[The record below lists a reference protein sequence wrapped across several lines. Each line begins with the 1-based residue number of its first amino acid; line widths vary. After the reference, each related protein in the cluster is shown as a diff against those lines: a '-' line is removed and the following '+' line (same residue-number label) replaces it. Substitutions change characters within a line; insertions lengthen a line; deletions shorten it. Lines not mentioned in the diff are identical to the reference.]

1 MEQRVVLHQKILEDA
16 RSQSNWIV
24 DIRRQLHRFPELMYE
39 EIKTSKL
46 VRETLDELDI
56 SYESGIAE
64 TGVVATLGSGDSPCI
79 ALRADMDAL
88 PIQEETDI
96 PFRSEID
103 GRMHACGHDCHTA
116 MLLGAAK
123 LLKERESALQGTVRL
138 IFQPAEEGGA
148 GGKRMCNAGVLE
160 NPRVEQIFGLHV
172 WPLLPT
178 GTVGS
183 RRGTFLAA
191 AGEVMITIHG
201 KGGHAAQPHVCIDP
215 VVAAAKV
222 VTELQTIIS
231 RNLDPLDS
239 GVISITAIHG
249 GEAYNVIPES
259 VQMSGTIRA
268 LTMNRLDWLQ
278 DRVKSMAAQVAAAN
292 DCEATIE
299 FPGNVY
305 PPTVNNA
312 AVWNTVQA
320 IAGELLGP
328 DAVHEVPPV
337 MGGED
342 FAFYTEQV
350 PGCFVGLGIRNVESD
365 CTHNVHHPLFKV
377 DEDALPIGSALHVC
391 FAVETLQNLAG
402 H

>member
-64 TGVVATLGSGDSPCI
+64 TGVVATLGSGDAPCI

-222 VTELQTIIS
+222 VTELQSIIS

-292 DCEATIE
+292 DCEATIG

>member
-1 MEQRVVLHQKILEDA
+1 VLHQKILEDA

-64 TGVVATLGSGDSPCI
+64 TGVVATLGSGESPCI

-123 LLKERESALQGTVRL
+123 LLKQREAALPGTVRL

-191 AGEVMITIHG
+191 AGEVTITIHG

-259 VQMSGTIRA
+259 VRMAGTIRA
-268 LTMNRLDWLQ
+268 LTMSRLDWLQ
-278 DRVKSMAAQVAAAN
+278 DRVKSLATQVAAAN

-299 FPGNVY
+299 FPDNVY
-305 PPTVNNA
+305 PPTVNDA
-312 AVWNTVQA
+312 AVWNTVQG
-320 IAGELLGP
+320 IAGELLGQ

-350 PGCFVGLGIRNVESD
+350 PGCFVGLGTGNAETG

-377 DEDALPIGSALHVC
+377 DEDALPIGAALHAC
-391 FAVETLQNLAG
+391 FAVETLQDLAG
-402 H
+402 R